1 MMRDMARIGI
11 GNAKHPQAVP
21 EAPSCDAMPPPAE
34 TDEIASVVDLFCGA
48 GGLSHGFVLEG
59 VPVVCG
65 IDIDEECRFP
75 FERNNLAPFVRRDVA
90 GLQGADLRSVFVPG
104 KYRVLVGC
112 APCQPF
118 SLYTQGRA
126 GRGIEDPKW
135 SLLRE
140 FARLIEEVQPDVVS
154 MENVQRLRKFRDGKV
169 LADFVRRLKKAGYF
183 VTEQDV
189 YCPDYGMAQKR
200 TRLVLLASRF
210 GPIDLEPPTHSE
222 DAYRTVREAI
232 GHLRPLRA
240 GQADPSDLLHAAAG
254 LSEMNLRRVRASKP
268 GGTWRDWP
276 EELRLACHRRESGKN
291 YGAVYGR
298 MIWDEPS
305 PTITTQFHGVGNGRF
320 CHPAQH
326 RALSLRE
333 GAILQSFPSDYV
345 FVPDGAEPNFSTL
358 GRLIGNA
365 VPVDLGR
372 VIARSVMSHLTGLCS
387 GSDTVELRSTKKRSE
402 RRHEIH
408 P

>member
-1 MMRDMARIGI
+1 M
-11 GNAKHPQAVP
+11 AKHASMA
-21 EAPSCDAMPPPAE
+21 EGTPSSGDVLPPALL

-59 VPVVCG
+59 VPVACG

-75 FERNNLAPFVRRDVA
+75 FERNNLAHFVRRDVA
-90 GLQGADLRSVFVPG
+90 ELRGADLRSVFAAG
-104 KYRVLVGC
+104 KYSILVGC

-126 GRGIEDPKW
+126 NRGIDDPKW

-140 FARLIEEVQPDVVS
+140 FARLIEETEPDVVS
-154 MENVQRLRKFRDGKV
+154 MENVQRLRKFREGKV
-169 LADFVRRLKKAGYF
+169 LAAFVRRLKKAGYF

-189 YCPDYGMAQKR
+189 YCPDYGIPQKR

-210 GPIDLEPPTHSE
+210 GPIELEPPTHG
-222 DAYRTVREAI
+222 DDDYRTVRDVI
-232 GHLRPLRA
+232 GYLRPLRA
-240 GQADPSDLLHAAAG
+240 GEADPSDRLHAAAG
-254 LSEMNLRRVRASKP
+254 LSEINLHRVRASKP

-276 EELRLACHRRESGKN
+276 DELRLACHKRESGKH

-298 MIWDEPS
+298 MTWDEPS
-305 PTITTQFHGVGNGRF
+305 PTITTQFHGLGNGRF
-320 CHPAQH
+320 GHPVQN

-333 GAILQSFPSDYV
+333 GAILQSFPADYA
-345 FVPDGAEPNFSTL
+345 FLPDGAEPNFGML

-365 VPVDLGR
+365 VPVELGR
-372 VIARSVMSHLTGLCS
+372 VIARSVMSHLEHICS
-387 GSDTVELRSTKKRSE
+387 GSARARLGFAKKRSD

-408 P
+408 S

>member
-1 MMRDMARIGI
+1 MIDMTSSGPGIAKRSEAAADASAGGDALPTPART
-11 GNAKHPQAVP
+11 
-21 EAPSCDAMPPPAE
+21 E
-34 TDEIASVVDLFCGA
+34 EIASVVDLFCGA

-59 VPVVCG
+59 VPVACG

-75 FERNNLAPFVRRDVA
+75 FERNNRAPFVCRDVA
-90 GLQGADLRSVFVPG
+90 TLRGTDLRSVFAPG
-104 KYRVLVGC
+104 KYRILVGC

-140 FARLIEEVQPDVVS
+140 FGRLIDETKPDIVS
-154 MENVQRLRKFRDGKV
+154 MENVQRLRQFRDGKV
-169 LADFVRRLKKAGYF
+169 LAAFVRRLRKAGYF
-183 VTEQDV
+183 VTERDV

-210 GPIDLEPPTHSE
+210 GPIDLEPPTHGE
-222 DAYRTVREAI
+222 DRYRTVREAI
-232 GHLRPLRA
+232 GHLRPLHA
-240 GQADPSDLLHAAAG
+240 GEADPTDPLHAAAG
-254 LSEMNLRRVRASKP
+254 LSEINLRRVRASSP

-276 EELRLACHRRESGKN
+276 EDLRLACHKRESGRH
-291 YGAVYGR
+291 YGSVYGR
-298 MIWDEPS
+298 MTWDEPS

-320 CHPAQH
+320 GHPDQN

-333 GAILQSFPSDYV
+333 GAVLQSFPVDYV
-345 FVPDGAEPNFSTL
+345 FVADDSKPNFSTL

-365 VPVDLGR
+365 VPVELGR
-372 VIARSVMSHLTGLCS
+372 VIARSVMSHLEGIRS
-387 GSDTVELRSTKKRSE
+387 GSTKARLPAGRKRSE
-402 RRHEIH
+402 RRVEIH
-408 P
+408 S